1 MILKNITEFNSEL
14 KKHKTMDTNLLNNYV
29 LKAIDAYPYELE
41 ETVENLNYALSYES
55 NNAYALYLMG
65 QLQAEQL
72 GDYEKAKHYFAE
84 ALANKMDFHKVYDKY
99 ILVLIWN
106 DDYQEA
112 QNLIDFALTVKGI
125 DKGLIWYYQGM
136 LLEYQT
142 VYKKAIKALKTAKA
156 FGYNRDFISH
166 IDNEISRI
174 KDKIKPKKKKA
185 SKKKKSKKDKKKK
198 KKK

>member
-1 MILKNITEFNSEL
+1 
-14 KKHKTMDTNLLNNYV
+14 MDTNLLNNYV

-72 GDYEKAKHYFAE
+72 GDYEKAKQFYAE
-84 ALANKMDFHKVYDKY
+84 ALASKMEFHKVYEKY

-106 DDYQEA
+106 DDYAAA

-125 DKGLIWYYQGM
+125 DKGVIWQCQG
-136 LLEYQT
+136 LLFENHQD
-142 VYKKAIKALKTAKA
+142 YKKAIKALKTAKA
-156 FGYNRDFISH
+156 FGYNNGFISH

-198 KKK
+198 NKN